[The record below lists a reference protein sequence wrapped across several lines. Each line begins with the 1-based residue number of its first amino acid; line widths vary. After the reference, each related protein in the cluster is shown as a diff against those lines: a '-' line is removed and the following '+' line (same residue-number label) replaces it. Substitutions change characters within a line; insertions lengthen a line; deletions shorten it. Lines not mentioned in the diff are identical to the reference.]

1 MSFKTTLIPQYT
13 DTIVFQ
19 KESFYKN
26 NSNLLDIFNDYLK
39 ELNLNLEYEAGKSSG
54 DILKNN
60 VLFFEKLN
68 KNDFTIDGAEIDTI
82 FIDYYMEKF
91 NSLFTSIKSS
101 VSSFISDN
109 IYFKSYSDDV
119 GILTDSNS
127 TLDCSIAPFYDTFY
141 SQIDIPNNLNS
152 TIFNKVSDNN
162 KLLQIK
168 FSKFNDSMMKNNL
181 KGLVNY
187 TDVNVSKT
195 AHGDDLV
202 TDYYYYDRFF
212 KYKEPIIQNVSSILK
227 GLGDYILFIK
237 NLNKREN
244 NEKASVLAFNAKIED
259 TENIIDILKNKI
271 TSNPYTSNVILSCLP
286 QG

>member
-1 MSFKTTLIPQYT
+1 M
-13 DTIVFQ
+13 
-19 KESFYKN
+19 
-26 NSNLLDIFNDYLK
+26 K

-68 KNDFTIDGAEIDTI
+68 KNDFKIDGKEIDPV
-82 FIDYYMEKF
+82 FKDYYMEKF
-91 NSLFTSIKSS
+91 NSLFTSIKST
-101 VSSFISDN
+101 VSSFIDDN
-109 IYFKSYSDDV
+109 IFFKKYSDDV

-127 TLDCSIAPFYDTFY
+127 TIDGSIAPYYDTFY
-141 SQIDIPNNLNS
+141 SEIDIPNNLNS
-152 TIFNKVSDNN
+152 TIFNKVSNNN

-187 TDVNVSKT
+187 SNVNVSKT
-195 AHGDDLV
+195 SHGKDLV
-202 TDYYYYDRFF
+202 TDYYYYNRFF
-212 KYKEPIIQNVSSILK
+212 KYKEPLIQNVGSILK

-244 NEKASVLAFNAKIED
+244 NEKASVLAFNAKIEN

-271 TSNPYTSNVILSCLP
+271 TSNPYTSNAILSCLP
-286 QG
+286 EG

>member
-1 MSFKTTLIPQYT
+1 MSFKTTLIPNYT

-39 ELNLNLEYEAGKSSG
+39 ELNLNLEYEEGKSSG

-68 KNDFTIDGAEIDTI
+68 KNDFIIDGEEIDPI
-82 FIDYYMEKF
+82 FKNYYIEKF
-91 NSLFTSIKSS
+91 NSLFTSIKST
-101 VSSFISDN
+101 VSSFINDN
-109 IYFKSYSDDV
+109 VYFKSYSDDV
-119 GILTDSNS
+119 GILTDSSS
-127 TLDCSIAPFYDTFY
+127 TIDNSIAPFYDIFY
-141 SQIDIPNNLNS
+141 SEIDTPNNLNS
-152 TIFNKVSDNN
+152 TIFNKVSNNN

-168 FSKFNDSMMKNNL
+168 FSKFNDGMMKNNL

-187 TDVNVSKT
+187 NNVNISKT
-195 AHGDDLV
+195 SHGKDLV

-212 KYKEPIIQNVSSILK
+212 KYKEPLIQNVSSILK

-271 TSNPYTSNVILSCLP
+271 TSNPYTSNAILSCSP
-286 QG
+286 KG

>member
-1 MSFKTTLIPQYT
+1 MSFKTTLIPNYT

-68 KNDFTIDGAEIDTI
+68 KNDFKIDGKEIDPV
-82 FIDYYMEKF
+82 FKDYYMEKF
-91 NSLFTSIKSS
+91 NSLFTSIKST
-101 VSSFISDN
+101 VSSFIDDN
-109 IYFKSYSDDV
+109 IFFKKYSDDV

-127 TLDCSIAPFYDTFY
+127 TIDGSIAPYYDTFY
-141 SQIDIPNNLNS
+141 SEIDIPNNLNS
-152 TIFNKVSDNN
+152 TIFNKVSNNN

-187 TDVNVSKT
+187 SNVNVSKT
-195 AHGDDLV
+195 SHGKDLV
-202 TDYYYYDRFF
+202 TDYYYYNRFF
-212 KYKEPIIQNVSSILK
+212 KYKEPLIQNVGSILK

-244 NEKASVLAFNAKIED
+244 NEKASVLAFNAKIEN

-271 TSNPYTSNVILSCLP
+271 TSNPYTSNAILSCLP
-286 QG
+286 EG